1 MGGPLPP
8 LQRHLAVNI
17 VPGGSG
23 MGPWHSTI
31 SPLRAGV
38 AFVDNLKKK
47 IQSDIRDHPAH
58 IEHSLEDHT
67 NRSRQIFFISL

>member
-47 IQSDIRDHPAH
+47 NTIRYSGPSCSYRA
-58 IEHSLEDHT
+58 LP
-67 NRSRQIFFISL
+67 